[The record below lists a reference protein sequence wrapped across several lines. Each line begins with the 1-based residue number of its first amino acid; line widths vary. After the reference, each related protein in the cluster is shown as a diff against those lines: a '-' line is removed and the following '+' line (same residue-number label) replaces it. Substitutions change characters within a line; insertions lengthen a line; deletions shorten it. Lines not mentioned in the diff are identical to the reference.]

1 MSFCIRVHWTRII
14 GHIYAHTDHASDA
27 LVKLYR
33 LPARE
38 VAGLVEG
45 ALREEIVVPRV
56 VVVVVGGDQRS
67 DDLVVSGVHPQEGT
81 AARGVHPL
89 VEIACKVHVL

>member
-1 MSFCIRVHWTRII
+1 MLCLRQCHILTKPVMKYTSLCIRAHWTRII
-14 GHIYAHTDHASDA
+14 GPIYAHTDHASDS
-27 LVKLYR
+27 LVKFYR

-56 VVVVVGGDQRS
+56 VVVVV
-67 DDLVVSGVHPQEGT
+67 
-81 AARGVHPL
+81 
-89 VEIACKVHVL
+89 